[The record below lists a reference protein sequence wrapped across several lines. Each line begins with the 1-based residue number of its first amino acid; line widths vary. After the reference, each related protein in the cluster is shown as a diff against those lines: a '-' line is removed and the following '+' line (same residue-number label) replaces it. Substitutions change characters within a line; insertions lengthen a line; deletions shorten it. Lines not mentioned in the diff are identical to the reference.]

1 MISEDILNKETKNE
15 LNKIKEIEKTVDREN
30 LIHRASEYTYIF
42 KTFKTIKAFG
52 RDIRNGE
59 TNLKEADEDQSRLL
73 FEIINFK
80 NKTKPQNS
88 EKKRR
93 MIFLKTCM
101 RIALVEKEFL
111 MLLKVKYYQ

>member
-42 KTFKTIKAFG
+42 KTFKKIKAFG

-59 TNLKEADEDQSRLL
+59 TNLKEAVEDQSRLL

-80 NKTKPQNS
+80 NKTAKFR

-111 MLLKVKYYQ
+111 MFLKVKYYQ